1 MKKIFLVAIMLLC
14 GALIHVIADEVKVTM
29 KDGTVFTAELKEF
42 VPTDHIT
49 VVVGGIE
56 SVVPISEVV
65 SIDKA
70 NVVQPPTPMS
80 ISNSHS
86 VYGMYEI
93 TDTKQYPDS
102 FILNVGSQQLT
113 MVLIRGGW
121 FNMGYDGHNSLFWD
135 TEPIHK
141 VTLSSYYISKQLH
154 KVKYKKNADD
164 LLSNLAKTTN
174 LPYRLPTEAEWEYVA
189 LMPFAESIFS
199 EENLLEWCSDF
210 WGPYGVGEQ
219 INPQGP
225 KQGKSHV
232 LRAFSR
238 RNEKWQRYRGFI
250 DEGKE
255 TSNDDAY
262 MRIAISADSINF

>member
-1 MKKIFLVAIMLLC
+1 MKRIVLL
-14 GALIHVIADEVKVTM
+14 LIICFAFASAYADDVKVTL
-29 KDGTVFTAELKEF
+29 KNGTTFIAELKEF
-42 VPTDHIT
+42 VATDHIT
-49 VVVGGIE
+49 VIIAGIE
-56 SVVPISEVV
+56 SVVPISEVA
-65 SIDKA
+65 SIEKG
-70 NVVQPPTPMS
+70 VTSQTPAPVA
-80 ISNSHS
+80 ITNSHP

-102 FILNVGSQQLT
+102 FILNVGSQKLT
-113 MVLIRGGW
+113 MVLVRGGW

-154 KVKYKKNADD
+154 KVNYKKNADD
-164 LLSNLAKTTN
+164 LLFNLAKTTN
-174 LPYRLPTEAEWEYVA
+174 LPYRLPTEAEWEYAA

-199 EENLLEWCSDF
+199 EENLMEWCSDF
-210 WGPYGVGEQ
+210 WGEYGVGEQ

-238 RNEKWQRYRGFI
+238 KNEKWQRFKGFI
-250 DEGKE
+250 DLGKE
-255 TSNDDAY
+255 TSNDGAY
-262 MRIAISADSINF
+262 MRVAISADCITF

>member
-1 MKKIFLVAIMLLC
+1 MKKSLLVTLLVLC
-14 GALIHVIADEVKVTM
+14 SALMQMSADDVKVTL
-29 KDGTVFTAELKEF
+29 KNGTTFTAELKEF
-42 VPTDHIT
+42 VASDHIT
-49 VVVGGIE
+49 VVIAGLE
-56 SVVPISEVV
+56 SVIPINEVA
-65 SIDKA
+65 SIDKGVA
-70 NVVQPPTPMS
+70 AQTPAPVA
-80 ISNSHS
+80 ITDSHP

-93 TDTKQYPDS
+93 TDNKQYPDS
-102 FILNVGSQQLT
+102 FILNVGNQQLT

-121 FNMGYDGHNSLFWD
+121 FNMGYDGHHSISWD

-154 KVKYKKNADD
+154 KVNYKKNADD
-164 LLSNLAKTTN
+164 LLQNLAKKTN
-174 LPYRLPTEAEWEYVA
+174 LPYRLPTEAEWEYAA

-199 EENLLEWCSDF
+199 EENLMEWCSDL

-238 RNEKWQRYRGFI
+238 RNEKWQRFKGHF
-250 DEGKE
+250 DLGKE
-255 TSNDDAY
+255 TSFDNAY
-262 MRIAISADSINF
+262 MRIVISAESMIF

>member
-1 MKKIFLVAIMLLC
+1 MKKILIIVLLILIGAI
-14 GALIHVIADEVKVTM
+14 IQVSADEVKVTM
-29 KDGTVFTAELKEF
+29 KNGTVFTAELKEF

-65 SIDKA
+65 STDKA

-250 DEGKE
+250 DE
-255 TSNDDAY
+255 
-262 MRIAISADSINF
+262 